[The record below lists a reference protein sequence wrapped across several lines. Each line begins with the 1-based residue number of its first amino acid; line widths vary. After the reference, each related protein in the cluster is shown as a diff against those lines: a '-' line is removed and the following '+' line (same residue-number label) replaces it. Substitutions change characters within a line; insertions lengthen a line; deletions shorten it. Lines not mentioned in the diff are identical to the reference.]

1 MTYNTDIKSVDD
13 ALNGGFPNNRVG
25 AIFGPPNIG
34 KSVLCCQI
42 SINAMSRDENIYYIS
57 SVSEKD
63 SESYFDLFKDRYS
76 VSKRP
81 EFNSLSHLSDLGSLL
96 DKHLKILYSNEKAG
110 NKETVGKASVI
121 IRDETAKEI
130 VDKVWRREHFKDYNL
145 IILDSISEFLKMGII
160 HEMQNLP
167 ARSIV
172 QNFLFS
178 AFNDVMSDYDSTVI
192 LTHHVTKTISF
203 RSTTYPFGGPGVLYL
218 SKYLLEIDKPKKDC
232 WNRYKDEARSLRRY
246 RWPAKVTSDWI
257 CARLKRDWG
266 FEDKIEEPK
275 SRKSKKEERE
285 EVENKIEGRDNIE
298 NIDEIE
304 EKVI

>member
-1 MTYNTDIKSVDD
+1 MTYNTDIKIVDD
-13 ALNGGFPNNRVG
+13 ALSGGFPSNRVG

-42 SINAMSRDENIYYIS
+42 STNALSKDENVYYIS

-76 VSKRP
+76 VTKHP
-81 EFNSLSHLSDLGSLL
+81 EFNSLAHLSDLGSLFN
-96 DKHLKILYSNEKAG
+96 KHLKILYSNEKAG

-121 IRDETAKEI
+121 VRDETAKEI
-130 VDKVWRREHFKDYNL
+130 VDKVWRKENFEDYNL
-145 IILDSISEFLKMGII
+145 IILDSISEFLKMGIV
-160 HEMQNLP
+160 HELQNLP

-178 AFNDVMSDYDSTVI
+178 VFNDVMSDYGSTVI

-203 RSTTYPFGGPGVLYL
+203 RSTSYPFGGPGVLYL
-218 SKYLLEIDKPKKDC
+218 SKYLLEIDKAKKDC
-232 WNRYKDEARSLRRY
+232 WNRYKDEARSFRRY
-246 RWPAKVTSDWI
+246 RWPAKVTSDWL
-257 CARLKRDWG
+257 CVRLKRDWG

-275 SRKSKKEERE
+275 TKESGKKGKKGIENGIENEDRI
-285 EVENKIEGRDNIE
+285 ENK
-298 NIDEIE
+298 DEIE
-304 EKVI
+304 SEVN